1 MYVAANLRVM
11 LELEHRFRVVDLHG
25 HLDHDE
31 VSVSTHGRDIGPDRL
46 ERECL
51 QAGVVQTAVS
61 PTRRPDDIG
70 YLRANN
76 AVARLSVDRPFLAFA
91 RLNGSLAAADNPISK
106 LRNLYA
112 PRDTHH
118 TRPGDV
124 EQYAYDDRFHGFV
137 LDPAVDGL
145 PDREVRDELIAVDL
159 PVIVYCRPSFP
170 PAAVTDTLLND
181 GYPVVLA
188 GFGGYTG
195 DKSRMENALA
205 LLDQYDHLYLDTWA
219 VRDREILERGLLEHP
234 DRILF
239 GSGTPDVHQ
248 NVAVMEI
255 LTLDISEDAMS
266 RVFNKNPT
274 RLVPGLSVESEF

>member
-1 MYVAANLRVM
+1 M
-11 LELEHRFRVVDLHG
+11 LELEHRFRVVDMHG

-31 VSVSTHGRDIGPDRL
+31 VSVSTRGRDMGPDRL
-46 ERECL
+46 ARECH

-91 RLNGSLAAADNPISK
+91 RLNGALAAADNPISK

-112 PRDTHH
+112 PRKNHH

-137 LDPAVDGL
+137 LDPVVDGL

-159 PVIVYCRPSFP
+159 PVVVYCRPDYP
-170 PAAVTDTLLND
+170 PAAVADTLLND
-181 GYPVVLA
+181 GYPVIMA
-188 GFGGYTG
+188 GFGGYPM
-195 DKSRMENALA
+195 DEDRMETALT
-205 LLDQYDHLYLDTWA
+205 LLDRYDHLYLDTWT
-219 VRDREILERGLLEHP
+219 VRSREILERGLLEHP
-234 DRILF
+234 DRIVF
-239 GSGTPDVHQ
+239 GSGTPDVHP

-255 LTLDISEDAMS
+255 LTLDVPEDAMS

-274 RLVPGLSVESEF
+274 RIIPGLSTESGF

>member
-1 MYVAANLRVM
+1 M
-11 LELEHRFRVVDLHG
+11 LELEHRFRVVDIHG

-31 VSVSTHGRDIGPDRL
+31 TAVSTHGREIGPDRL
-46 ERECL
+46 EREYH
-51 QAGVVQTAVS
+51 QAGVVQSAVTPS
-61 PTRRPDDIG
+61 RRPSDIG

-76 AVARLSVDRPFLAFA
+76 AVARLSVDRPFVAFA
-91 RLNGSLAAADNPISK
+91 RLNGPLVAEDGSVSK

-112 PRDTHH
+112 PRQNHH

-137 LDPAVDGL
+137 LDPVVDGL

-159 PVIVYCRPSFP
+159 PVVIYCRDGFP
-170 PAAVTDTLLND
+170 PESVANTLLND

-188 GFGGYTG
+188 GFGGYPK
-195 DKSRMENALA
+195 DEARMETTLS
-205 LLDQYDHLYLDTWA
+205 LLSGYDRLYVDSWA
-219 VRDREILERGLLEHP
+219 VRSREILERGLLEHP

-239 GSGTPDVHQ
+239 GSGTPEIHP

-255 LTLDISEDAMS
+255 LTLDVSEDAMS
-266 RVFNKNPT
+266 RVFNKNAT
-274 RLVPGLSVESEF
+274 RLFTGLAAGSSM

>member
-1 MYVAANLRVM
+1 M
-11 LELEHRFRVVDLHG
+11 LELEHRFRVVDIHG

-31 VSVSTHGRDIGPDRL
+31 TAVSTHGREIGPDRL
-46 ERECL
+46 EREYH
-51 QAGVVQTAVS
+51 QAGVVQSAVT
-61 PTRRPDDIG
+61 PTRRPSDIG

-76 AVARLSVDRPFLAFA
+76 AVARLSVDRPFVAFA
-91 RLNGSLAAADNPISK
+91 RLNGPLVAEDGPVSK

-112 PRDTHH
+112 PRQNHH

-137 LDPAVDGL
+137 LDPVVDGL

-159 PVIVYCRPSFP
+159 PVVIYCRDGFP
-170 PAAVTDTLLND
+170 PESVANTLLND

-188 GFGGYTG
+188 GFGGYPK
-195 DKSRMENALA
+195 DEARMETTLS
-205 LLDQYDHLYLDTWA
+205 LLSGYDRLYVDSWA
-219 VRDREILERGLLEHP
+219 VRSREILERGLLEHP

-239 GSGTPDVHQ
+239 GSGTPEIHP

-255 LTLDISEDAMS
+255 LTLDVSEDAMS
-266 RVFNKNPT
+266 RVFNKNAT
-274 RLVPGLSVESEF
+274 RLFSGLAAGSNV

>member
-1 MYVAANLRVM
+1 MYVAANLTTM

-61 PTRRPDDIG
+61 PTRRPEDIG

-91 RLNGSLAAADNPISK
+91 RLNGPLAAADNPVSK
-106 LRNLYA
+106 LRNIYA
-112 PRDTHH
+112 PRKNHH
-118 TRPGDV
+118 TRPGDI
-124 EQYAYDDRFHGFV
+124 EQYAYDERFYGFV

-145 PDREVRDELIAVDL
+145 PDRAVRDELIAVDL
-159 PVIVYCRPSFP
+159 PVVVYCRPSFP

-188 GFGGYTG
+188 GFGGYPMDDT
-195 DKSRMENALA
+195 RMKNSLA

-219 VRDREILERGLLEHP
+219 VRDRETLERGLIEHP
-234 DRILF
+234 DRIVF
-239 GSGTPDVHQ
+239 GSGTPDVHP
-248 NVAVMEI
+248 NVAVMEM
-255 LTLDISEDAMS
+255 LTLDVPEDAMS

-274 RLVPGLSVESEF
+274 RLIPGLSVESAF

>member
-1 MYVAANLRVM
+1 MYPPGKVGTM
-11 LELEHRFRVVDLHG
+11 LELEHRFRVVDVHG

-31 VSVSTHGRDIGPDRL
+31 VSVSTHGRNVGPDRL

-91 RLNGSLAAADNPISK
+91 RLNGPLAAADNPISK

-112 PRDTHH
+112 PRKNHH

-137 LDPAVDGL
+137 LDPVADGL

-159 PVIVYCRPSFP
+159 PVVVYCRPDYP
-170 PAAVTDTLLND
+170 PAAVADTLLND
-181 GYPVVLA
+181 GYPVVMA
-188 GFGGYTG
+188 GFGGYPMNE
-195 DKSRMENALA
+195 SRMETSLA
-205 LLDQYDHLYLDTWA
+205 LLDEYDHLYLDTWT
-219 VRDREILERGLLEHP
+219 VRSREILERGLLEHP
-234 DRILF
+234 DRIVF
-239 GSGTPDVHQ
+239 GSGTPDVHP

-255 LTLDISEDAMS
+255 LTLDIPEDAMS

-274 RLVPGLSVESEF
+274 RLIPGLDAGSRF